1 MTVTFVRHTSV
12 DIAPGVCYG
21 QSEVPLTPSFPQEAA
36 RVCEQLERVKYDG
49 VFTSPLQ
56 RCTLLA
62 QFCGYENAVK
72 DNRLMEMNFGE
83 WEMRRYDEIT
93 DPRLQLWYDDYLH
106 VRATGGES
114 FEDQHQRLQAFIA
127 EKKQQGY
134 RHLLAF
140 THGGILVHAL
150 LLAGCYSVD
159 EVFAHQP
166 GYGASIQLEF

>member
-21 QSEVPLTPSFPQEAA
+21 QSEVPLTPFFPQEAA

-62 QFCGYENAVK
+62 QFCGYEN
-72 DNRLMEMNFGE
+72 
-83 WEMRRYDEIT
+83 T